1 MRINLVAV
9 GRRMPDWVDRG
20 FSEYAKRLSK
30 GVSLELIEVDSPR
43 RGNKSPSNQVV
54 QEEGERLLQAVPKGS
69 YQIALDQTG
78 RCYDSETLAGALST
92 WMHMGRDIA
101 LIIGGPEGLSAQVLS
116 AVDAKWSLSSLTLA
130 HPLVTVILAEQLYR
144 SYAILEGLP
153 YHRAGKV

>member
-43 RGNKSPSNQVV
+43 RGNKSPSNQVGSRKKV
-54 QEEGERLLQAVPKGS
+54 SDCFRRFRKAVIRLRLIKRVVVTTQ
-69 YQIALDQTG
+69 
-78 RCYDSETLAGALST
+78 RTLAGALSA

-130 HPLVTVILAEQLYR
+130 HPLVRVILAEQLI
-144 SYAILEGLP
+144 S
-153 YHRAGKV
+153 

>member
-1 MRINLVAV
+1 MRIILVAV

-43 RGNKSPSNQVV
+43 RGNKSPLNQVV

-78 RCYDSETLAGALST
+78 RCYESEALAGALS
-92 WMHMGRDIA
+92 A
-101 LIIGGPEGLSAQVLS
+101 
-116 AVDAKWSLSSLTLA
+116 
-130 HPLVTVILAEQLYR
+130 
-144 SYAILEGLP
+144 
-153 YHRAGKV
+153 